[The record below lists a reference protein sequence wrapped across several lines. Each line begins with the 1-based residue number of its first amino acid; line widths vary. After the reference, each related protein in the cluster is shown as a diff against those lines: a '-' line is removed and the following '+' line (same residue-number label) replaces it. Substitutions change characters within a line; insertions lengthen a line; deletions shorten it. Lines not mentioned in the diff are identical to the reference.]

1 MSITHC
7 YCQILNVYTFFY
19 FMSISKLAAACNPP
33 SKKVNQ
39 IPFLYNQE
47 MKPRISK
54 QVVGHD
60 RRIYTT
66 IHHNRLRN
74 NLYFKFQFLK
84 YPSTAIFFCHRI
96 ETRGIKR
103 LSMEAPGRDKYVG
116 LHRRKK
122 LLGVKNFHGAQKLRP
137 LYNLFGRSP
146 ARNGQ
151 NSKDEAFLLV
161 KRKIKS
167 NKNHYTSSFAWLIYS
182 SRTWSEISKQQC
194 CSKSILKWN
203 N

>member
-1 MSITHC
+1 MSTRFFTL
-7 YCQILNVYTFFY
+7 CQYLNLLQPA
-19 FMSISKLAAACNPP
+19 SNSP

-103 LSMEAPGRDKYVG
+103 PSMEAPGRDKYVG

-137 LYNLFGRSP
+137 LY
-146 ARNGQ
+146 
-151 NSKDEAFLLV
+151 DC
-161 KRKIKS
+161 
-167 NKNHYTSSFAWLIYS
+167 TSSEGHQLELDKTLKTKHSYWSNAK
-182 SRTWSEISKQQC
+182 SRAIRITIRPV
-194 CSKSILKWN
+194 LLG
-203 N
+203 

>member
-84 YPSTAIFFCHRI
+84 YPSTAIFFATELKHVV
-96 ETRGIKR
+96 
-103 LSMEAPGRDKYVG
+103 SRDHQWKHLEG
-116 LHRRKK
+116 TNMSDCIAE
-122 LLGVKNFHGAQKLRP
+122 KN
-137 LYNLFGRSP
+137 YW
-146 ARNGQ
+146 
-151 NSKDEAFLLV
+151 E
-161 KRKIKS
+161 
-167 NKNHYTSSFAWLIYS
+167 
-182 SRTWSEISKQQC
+182 
-194 CSKSILKWN
+194 
-203 N
+203 